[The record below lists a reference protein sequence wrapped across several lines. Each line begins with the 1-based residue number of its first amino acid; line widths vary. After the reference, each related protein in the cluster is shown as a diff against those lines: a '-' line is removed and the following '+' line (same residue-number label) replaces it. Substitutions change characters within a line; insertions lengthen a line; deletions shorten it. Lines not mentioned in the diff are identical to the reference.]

1 MSVTIREL
9 IKNKEKYFQLKL
21 LAGERY
27 LDYVCSWVHMME
39 DSRIAEFFW
48 GNEMVVTS
56 GYSLKNEEQFLA
68 DLKMLNDKRCA
79 GVIINTSP
87 YIATVSE
94 RIIRFCE
101 EEGLP
106 LLTMPW
112 EMSITEF
119 VRECCTQIARSM
131 WDEEQLAD
139 AVMEMVHFPEKSGE
153 NREKLLEY
161 FEEEQGFVFLSV
173 EVDLKK
179 VDRKRLEHRNMLR
192 IHTALRDYN
201 FFYLSFR
208 QEHHVLVLLNI
219 RDQKIAEEVA
229 KKIYEMIYSRFPD
242 SKIHIGIG
250 ESISEIEKLNFGFQS
265 AQAARR
271 QAAMR
276 RENINAFTKMGFL
289 KLFYSVSDDS
299 VLYQY
304 YQEVMAPL
312 LEYEKKTKKEG
323 IYVETLF
330 RYLLTDC
337 SLSKVA
343 KAMYIHENTIY
354 YRMNRIR
361 GILDNKLATLEQRQP
376 FLIAYYC
383 GTILKIIPE
392 YIDETT

>member
-1 MSVTIREL
+1 MSVTVRDL

-21 LAGERY
+21 LAGADN

-56 GYSLKNEEQFLA
+56 GYSLKDEEQFLR
-68 DLKMLNDKRCA
+68 DLKMLSDKCCA

-87 YIATVSE
+87 YIAEVPE
-94 RIIRFCE
+94 RIISYCE
-101 EEGLP
+101 EDGLP

-131 WDEEQLAD
+131 WDEEQLAN
-139 AVMEMVHFPEKSGE
+139 AVMEMVRFPEKSGE

-161 FEEEQGFVFLSV
+161 FEEENGFVFLA
-173 EVDLKK
+173 VDVAFDKM
-179 VDRKRLEHRNMLR
+179 DRRRLDHRNILR

-201 FFYLSFR
+201 FSYLTFR
-208 QEHHVLVLLNI
+208 QEHRAFVLLNI
-219 RDQKIAEEVA
+219 KNQKIAGEVA
-229 KKIYEMIYSRFPD
+229 EKIYEMIHLRVPN
-242 SKIHIGIG
+242 SKIYIGIG
-250 ESISEIEKLNFGFQS
+250 ESIAEIEKMNFGFQS
-265 AQAARR
+265 AQAARK

-276 RENINAFTKMGFL
+276 QEKIISFQNMGFL
-289 KLFYSVSDDS
+289 KLFYTVSDNS

-304 YQEVMAPL
+304 YEEVMGPL
-312 LEYEKKTKKEG
+312 LQYEKKAKKEG
-323 IYVETLF
+323 VYVETLF

-337 SLSKVA
+337 SLQKVA

-361 GILDNKLATLEQRQP
+361 DILNNNLASLEQRQP
-376 FLIAYYC
+376 FLMAYYC
-383 GTILKIIPE
+383 GIILKIIPE
-392 YIDETT
+392 YTN